1 MRVARVA
8 LIRLHGRLVGAT
20 GHPRNPRPP
29 WTLAYLESLLLRDG
43 RFGVRFHDQLTHPQ
57 CAARLGTWLGRWAP
71 QVVVLQ
77 LTSLDLD
84 ALADTITL
92 LDALPERPTVLA
104 VGQALALGA
113 AALPGVDLCLPGE
126 AEERALSVI
135 TDLDQGRPL
144 ADLAAALTTE
154 GPALV
159 EQPSRLPPVAW
170 DRARLAAYPMHYPLR
185 MATPARWG
193 HLLTGRG
200 CKGGCLFCSPV
211 TRESY
216 GARLRL
222 REPGEIMAEVRT
234 LAALGVNVLSIDDD
248 DFTADRNH
256 VLAFCDGL
264 ARAAPGMRWICHAR
278 LDDLDAPLMARMAAS
293 GCLLL
298 RFGVEAA
305 TPRILR
311 ILNKTTREDWEEL
324 ALEVFGRARALGMA
338 TTALVLLGN
347 PDETREEALR
357 SVTLARALR
366 PDMVQFHYFTPYPGS
381 PAFARY
387 RDRIPPEAVPGL
399 YHYRAPPVNL
409 SRMGDDELTEIYRSA
424 YRRVLL
430 RPGFLLA
437 HLRTYAPFY
446 LRNPGVL
453 FDLLPHR
460 SAP

>member
-1 MRVARVA
+1 VARVA
-8 LIRLHGRLVGAT
+8 GIRLHGHLVGAT

-43 RFGVRFHDQLTHPQ
+43 RFGVRFHDQLTHPLPAQ
-57 CAARLGTWLGRWAP
+57 RLRAWLTRWAP

-77 LTSLDLD
+77 VTSLDLD
-84 ALADTITL
+84 ALADAVAVL
-92 LDALPERPTVLA
+92 GALPEPPVVLA

-126 AEERALSVI
+126 AEERALAVI
-135 TDLDQGRPL
+135 ADLDRGRPV
-144 ADLAAALTTE
+144 ADLAAELATE
-154 GPALV
+154 SPALV
-159 EQPSRLPPVAW
+159 EQPSRLPAPPW
-170 DRARLAAYPMHYPLR
+170 GRARLAAYPMHYPLR
-185 MATPARWG
+185 MAAPARWG

-200 CKGGCLFCSPV
+200 CPGGCLFCSPV

-222 REPGEIMAEVRT
+222 REPVEIMAEVGT
-234 LAALGVNVLSIDDD
+234 LARLGVNVLSLDDD
-248 DFTADRNH
+248 DFTADREH

-264 ARAAPGMRWICHAR
+264 VRTAPGTRWICHAR
-278 LDDLDAPLMARMAAS
+278 LDDLDAPLMERMAEA
-293 GCLLL
+293 GCVLL
-298 RFGVEAA
+298 RIGVEAA
-305 TPRILR
+305 SPRVLR
-311 ILNKTTREDWEEL
+311 TLHKTTRADWEEL
-324 ALEVFGRARALGMA
+324 ALEVFSRARALGMA

-347 PDETREEALR
+347 PDETLEEAER
-357 SVTLARALR
+357 SVALAGSLR

-387 RDRIPPEAVPGL
+387 RDRIPPEAVPAL

-409 SRMGDDELTEIYRSA
+409 SRMSDPELTQIYHSA
-424 YRRVLL
+424 YRRILAH
-430 RPGFLLA
+430 PGFVLT

-446 LRNPGVL
+446 LHNPGLL